1 MPLAA
6 PVVETDLYAELEALP
21 EGQVGEIIAGR
32 LYAQPRPAAPHAL
45 AGSSLGADIHGA
57 FQRGRGGPGGWWIID
72 EPELHFVRDTEVL
85 VPDIAGWQRERM
97 PRMPKDHR
105 FEVVPDWVCEILS
118 PSTARKDRILKMP
131 VYARFAVAYLWL
143 LDPVARTLETFAL
156 DNGRWV
162 VTGQFKDED
171 IVTVPPFE
179 ALKLELASL
188 WEPLAGEPGDEGGT
202 GA

>member
-1 MPLAA
+1 VCVA
-6 PVVETDLYAELEALP
+6 ETDLYAELEALP

-32 LYAQPRPAAPHAL
+32 LYAQPRPAARHAL
-45 AGSSLGADIHGA
+45 AGSELVVDLGGA
-57 FQRGRGGPGGWWIID
+57 YSRGRGGPGGWWIIA

-85 VPDIAGWQRERM
+85 VPDIAGWRRERM

-118 PSTARKDRILKMP
+118 PSTARKDRIVKMP
-131 VYARFAVAYLWL
+131 VYARFGVAFLWL

-171 IVTVPPFE
+171 AVAVPPFE
-179 ALKLELASL
+179 ALTLELASL
-188 WEPLAGEPGDEGGT
+188 WEPAAGEPGDEA
-202 GA
+202 GAGA